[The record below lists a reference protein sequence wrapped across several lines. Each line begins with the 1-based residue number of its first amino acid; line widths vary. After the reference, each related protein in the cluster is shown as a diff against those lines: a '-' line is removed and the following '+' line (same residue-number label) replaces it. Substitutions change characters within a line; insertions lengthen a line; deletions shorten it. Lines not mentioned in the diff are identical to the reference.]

1 MKIGLDIMGGDY
13 APKEAILGAI
23 AFKKE
28 NPNPA
33 IELVLIGDKNQAEAL
48 LKEHGGNASDYT
60 FVHTTEVIEMGD
72 SPTRAVPK
80 KKDSSIVVG
89 FNMLATGK
97 IDAFASAGNTG
108 AMLVGSMYSVG
119 TVKGIIRP
127 SLVGALPKEDGGMN
141 ILLDVGANT
150 DCRHDVLA
158 QFARLGSIYAKLV
171 YKLDNPKV
179 ALMNIGE
186 EEGKGNVVVKEVYSI
201 LKQDNRIN
209 FIGNIEGR
217 DTFTGEQ
224 DVTVCDGFVGN
235 IILKQAEA
243 FYSLVRKRNIEDEY
257 FARFNFENYGGT
269 AILGVN
275 APVVIGHGISNAK
288 AMKNMIKFSQ
298 EVVESKLVS
307 AIQEAFAYEGK

>member
-1 MKIGLDIMGGDY
+1 MGGDY

-48 LKEHGGNASDYT
+48 LKEHGASASDYT

-89 FNMLATGK
+89 FKMLAEK
-97 IDAFASAGNTG
+97 QIDAFASAGNTG
-108 AMLVGSMYSVG
+108 AMLVGAIYNVG

-150 DCRHDVLA
+150 DCRHDVLV
-158 QFARLGSIYAKLV
+158 QFALLGSIYAKLV

-243 FYSLVRKRNIEDEY
+243 FYSLIRKRNIEDDY
-257 FARFNFENYGGT
+257 FARFNFENYGGA

-275 APVVIGHGISNAK
+275 APVIIGHGISNAK
-288 AMKNMIKFSQ
+288 AMKNMIKFAQ

-307 AIQEAFAYEGK
+307 AIQQAFAYEGK